1 MPTRKFTQTT
11 AHGFAADSRRVAG
24 QSRAADPAIVPV
36 EGPRASGGA
45 DGKARGIIRSAQ
57 DETTADTGAA
67 GTGTAGV
74 RASGTDGAGTR
85 APYGTNNEQLPERL
99 QEALRRLVFDFGT
112 ESELSRRQEIRRI
125 KQAHQFWRG
134 LQYLWWDERD
144 QNWHLPFEQKMMEGS
159 SLEDLPR
166 YEFVTNIYQAFGLSL
181 IAVLSQDV
189 PRVRFFPASA
199 QAEEDVAAA
208 RAATEVAGL
217 VERNNRIGN
226 LIGDEAFNLWTDGK
240 AGAYVRFVVDGQRF
254 GFHPETEIGMREVR
268 VGGDVYVCPDCGAE
282 TAAAIERANAK
293 RDPSG
298 ATRLQ
303 DDSGFDG
310 ATTSTGTAGVFGEGE
325 ETPKLGSASNSGAEP
340 PHSTGAISGG
350 NSRQEKTDPSVALLH
365 QDDNPDRI
373 VACAECGALL
383 SEEDFVA
390 AETITVPAA
399 QTRLRVPNGQE
410 VITIVGGLELKTP
423 PWANEMAEYPYLQWN
438 MEVHKARLRAAYPH
452 AADKIGS
459 PVAASMQEYER
470 LARLAQ
476 SQGGPMTEGGDY
488 NINLITFQRTW
499 LRPWAFFA
507 LDDKALRDELLQLFP
522 DGAYAAFAGDV
533 YCESRNENMDDHWR
547 VLHALPGDGSSG
559 RPALGD
565 ALISVQERFNTL
577 SNLQIETYE
586 YGIPPIYAD
595 SEVLDFDS
603 LQSQTA
609 EPGAHYPARA
619 KPGQSLASGFF
630 QPEAASVPPDLAEH
644 AANLM
649 GPVAQFLTG
658 AFPALFGGAM
668 SNNDTAAGYS
678 MARDQAMGRIGLVWR
693 RMKFF
698 HADVMGLAV
707 DCFRRNR
714 PNDVEVTL
722 LGAGAAFES
731 KWIHLADLKG
741 NLFSYPETDEQYPTL
756 WAQQRGVL
764 LQLMGSPDPQ
774 IQAMLSNPENLA
786 LAKRLI
792 GLEELVIPD
801 EESRTKQYRE
811 IAQMVG
817 EAPIVA
823 RSNGS
828 SNVIPNPA
836 PTPSVG
842 AGGEGSAV
850 SGANENQKQVP
861 RTPPRAPAS
870 AGEEKSTR
878 DSARNDNAWVSREDI
893 ELTLPS
899 IMPDQFADNHAV
911 ELEACMR
918 WFSSDAGQ
926 VAKIE
931 APAGYAN
938 VRAHAMFHREYL
950 LKQQQQAAQEQQV
963 AAPTTRARR

>member
-1 MPTRKFTQTT
+1 VVRARLVAHYLLSEKRMSTHNSMQMTSSST
-11 AHGFAADSRRVAG
+11 AQPSAAQQDRQQAN
-24 QSRAADPAIVPV
+24 PAIVPV
-36 EGPRASGGA
+36 EGQR
-45 DGKARGIIRSAQ
+45 
-57 DETTADTGAA
+57 TADNGESESAT
-67 GTGTAGV
+67 
-74 RASGTDGAGTR
+74 
-85 APYGTNNEQLPERL
+85 APYGPNNEHLPERL
-99 QEALRRLVFDFGT
+99 QEALRRLVFQFGT
-112 ESELSRRQEIRRI
+112 ESELSRRQEIRRM

-144 QNWHLPFEQKMMEGS
+144 QNWHLPFEQKIMDNS

-189 PRVRFFPASA
+189 PRTRFFPASA

-208 RAATEVAGL
+208 KAATEVAGL

-226 LIGDEAFNLWTDGK
+226 LLVDEAFNLWTDGK
-240 AGAYVRFVVDGQRF
+240 VGAYVRFVVDGQRF
-254 GFHPETEIGMREVR
+254 GFHPETEVGMREVR
-268 VGGDVYVCPDCGAE
+268 VGGDVYVCPEC
-282 TAAAIERANAK
+282 
-293 RDPSG
+293 G
-298 ATRLQ
+298 ATRAATGQAGSEQQIPHPRSPEPGDRLR
-303 DDSGFDG
+303 DD
-310 ATTSTGTAGVFGEGE
+310 TA
-325 ETPKLGSASNSGAEP
+325 
-340 PHSTGAISGG
+340 SGG
-350 NSRQEKTDPSVALLH
+350 AAS
-365 QDDNPDRI
+365 
-373 VACAECGALL
+373 ACAQCGALL
-383 SEEDFVA
+383 TEEDFLA
-390 AETITVPAA
+390 AETITVPTA

-423 PWANEMAEYPYLQWN
+423 PWANDMAEYPYLQWN
-438 MEVHKARLRAAYPH
+438 MEVHMARLRAAYPH
-452 AADKIGS
+452 AADKIGP
-459 PVAASMQEYER
+459 PVAQSMQEYER

-476 SQGGPMTEGGDY
+476 SQGGPLTEGGDF

-507 LDDKALRDELLQLFP
+507 LDDKSLRDELLRLFP
-522 DGAYAAFAGDV
+522 DGAYVALAGEV
-533 YCESRNENMDDHWR
+533 YCESRDENMDDHWR
-547 VLHALPGDGSSG
+547 VMHALPGDGSSG

-565 ALISVQERFNTL
+565 SLISVQERFNTL
-577 SNLQIETYE
+577 SNLQVETYE

-619 KPGQSLASGFF
+619 KPGQSLAAGFF

-658 AFPALFGGAM
+658 AFPALFGGSMA
-668 SNNDTAAGYS
+668 NNDTAAGYS

-698 HADVMGLAV
+698 HADVMLLAV
-707 DCFRRNR
+707 DCFRKNR

-731 KWIHLADLKG
+731 KWIRLADLKG

-756 WAQQRGVL
+756 WAQQRAVL

-774 IQAMLSNPENLA
+774 IQAMLASPENLA
-786 LAKRLI
+786 LVKRLI

-811 IAQMVG
+811 IAQLVA
-817 EAPIVA
+817 EAPIVV
-823 RSNGS
+823 RSD
-828 SNVIPNPA
+828 
-836 PTPSVG
+836 G
-842 AGGEGSAV
+842 AGGTGV
-850 SGANENQKQVP
+850 S
-861 RTPPRAPAS
+861 
-870 AGEEKSTR
+870 STNSIDLG
-878 DSARNDNAWVSREDI
+878 DSANRRRDGGATEAGAHI

-899 IMPDQFADNHAV
+899 IMPDEFADNHAV

-931 APAGYAN
+931 APSGYAN
-938 VRAHAMFHREYL
+938 IRAHAMFHREYL
-950 LKQQQQAAQEQQV
+950 LKQQRQAAQMQQ
-963 AAPTTRARR
+963 ASAPTQARKRS